1 MAFDIAENIL
11 SQEYSSIILTDIL
24 LEIVSVEVEHEIVN
38 KVVSVAHDDQRQLV
52 RQFGLFQE
60 ILHPTQQTGT
70 VVEYGTLCY
79 Q

>member
-60 ILHPTQQTGT
+60 ILHPTQQQ
-70 VVEYGTLCY
+70 VR
-79 Q
+79 